1 MTIAFGAY
9 LGICALFIFY
19 PVHRGEIMQKK
30 YLVTPALPYA
40 NGPIHLGHMVEHIQ
54 VNIFVR
60 ALRMANKD
68 VLYVCGADSHGTP
81 IEMNARTSGMSPEDF
96 AAQWQKK
103 QDQTFQDFGIIFDG
117 GYGSTHSPENEIH
130 AQKSLLL

>member
-1 MTIAFGAY
+1 
-9 LGICALFIFY
+9 
-19 PVHRGEIMQKK
+19 MQEK

-60 ALRMANKD
+60 ALRMAHKD

-81 IEMNARTSGMSPEDF
+81 IEMNARKNNMSPEKF
-96 AAQWQKK
+96 AQEWQKK
-103 QDQTFQDFGIIFDG
+103 TGPDFSRF
-117 GYGSTHSPENEIH
+117 
-130 AQKSLLL
+130 

>member
-1 MTIAFGAY
+1 MVFAHY
-9 LGICALFIFY
+9 LFLPRTSRRNHA
-19 PVHRGEIMQKK
+19 RK

-117 GYGSTHSPENEIH
+117 GYGSTHSPEMKFMH
-130 AQKSLLL
+130 KKSLLL